1 MTDSPRAPAHA
12 LSIGQAHGV
21 LLLYTLL
28 ISLSF
33 PLGRLV
39 AAEVDPFVVTF
50 LRFAMGAAVY
60 GAVLGARSDW
70 ARSGW
75 ARPGP
80 GALLRYGAV
89 ATPMAVFFIAM
100 FEALRWADPLSA
112 GAIFTLLPLIS
123 AGYALVFL
131 RERLSGRLAVLILIG
146 ALGALWVLFR
156 GSLARLLALDF
167 GYGETIFLLGCF
179 AFAAHP
185 VAVKRLHG
193 GEAIA
198 HLTFGSLVVGTVLLG
213 LVSAPRLLETPWTA
227 ISGEAYLAI
236 LFLGIVNT
244 ALTFYLSKSASVVLT
259 PAKVMAYTFLI
270 PGLVALL
277 EGLFGQAWPA
287 PTVYIG
293 VAITTGA
300 MLAMLKVD

>member
-1 MTDSPRAPAHA
+1 MTYPPQVPAKT
-12 LSIGQAHGV
+12 LSTGQAHGA
-21 LLLYTLL
+21 LLLYTVL
-28 ISLSF
+28 ISTSF

-50 LRFAMGAAVY
+50 LRFALAALVL
-60 GAVLGARSDW
+60 GAVLSARN
-70 ARSGW
+70 GW
-75 ARPGP
+75 GRPGP
-80 GALLRYGAV
+80 GALLRYGVV
-89 ATPMAVFFIAM
+89 ATPTAVFFIAM

-131 RERLSGRLAVLILIG
+131 RERLSGRLAALIVLG

-156 GSLARLLALDF
+156 GSLERLLALDF
-167 GYGETIFLLGCF
+167 GYGETIFLLGCL

-185 VAVKRLHG
+185 VVVKRLHG
-193 GEAIA
+193 GEVIA
-198 HLTFGSLVVGTVLLG
+198 RLTFGSLVVGTVLLG
-213 LVSAPRLLETPWTA
+213 LVSAPRLLETPWTS
-227 ISGEAYLAI
+227 ISGEVYLAI
-236 LFLGIVNT
+236 VFLGVVNT
-244 ALTFYLSKSASVVLT
+244 AFTFYLSKSASVVLT

-277 EGLFGQAWPA
+277 EGLFGQTWPA
-287 PTVYIG
+287 PPVFIG
-293 VAITTGA
+293 VAITTAA